1 MANQLSNKFIWTG
14 IVKENDDPSCLNRV
28 RVTFDSLI
36 DGRSNQS
43 VLNSVPN
50 VWEGKKTKNDD
61 NTDLLPEFKWS
72 KIDPFV
78 CLPFI
83 PMFVNITPKNG
94 ESVNILWPNMEY
106 KYNEQYY
113 IAGVKSSVLTIHNE
127 NSEASRLSATKG
139 RIKDSKELKN
149 KETLEYYNKNT
160 KGVFPEPDD
169 VAIMGR
175 GTCDILVKNNDVI
188 LRAGKSKTIPDNPNK
203 EISVKKTRSF
213 IQLSDFDIRIEDLGT
228 ITDFFL
234 KQDVKYVT
242 SLIEWKILN
251 PENQHNNFNLLIQ
264 LYKLPQKSGYTTN
277 KIQINSDIN
286 TFDKLLV
293 YRLLKGGLTK
303 DNVVDLINE
312 FISQANGGTFNFAGF
327 ARTTLE
333 NQFPIVFRPE
343 PTNYDWVKTTR
354 NSGTSQYM
362 TISYVGDKIK
372 FKKEGEKGFGRISEK
387 NKPGQSASVKKTEQK
402 NIKSKLEST
411 TYNILGGDK
420 LLLLSHESR
429 IPSKQTVIL
438 DDTTVAGISQS
449 YIVDNV
455 LPNTDPMVR
464 GDELMKFLNLI
475 VRFLIAHV
483 HPYPGMPPIPQSLDG
498 VQVSDMLQ
506 QLQNASNTIL
516 NQTIRIN

>member
-1 MANQLSNKFIWTG
+1 MSNQLSNKFIWTG
-14 IVKENDDPSCLNRV
+14 IVKDNDDPSCLNRV

-36 DGRSNQS
+36 DGRSNQAI
-43 VLNSVPN
+43 LDSVPN
-50 VWEGKKTKNDD
+50 TWENKKTKNDD

-72 KIDPFV
+72 KIDPFL

-83 PMFVNITPKNG
+83 PLFVNITPKIG
-94 ESVNILWPNMEY
+94 ESVNIIWPNMEY

-113 IAGVKSSVLTIHNE
+113 IAGTKSSVLTIHNE
-127 NSEASRLSATKG
+127 NSEASRLAATKG
-139 RIKDSKELKN
+139 RIVDSKLLKN

-175 GTCDILVKNNDVI
+175 GTCDIIVKNNDVL
-188 LRAGKSKTIPDNPNK
+188 LRAGKSTTTPNNPNK

-213 IQLSDFDIRIEDLGT
+213 IQLSDFDIRIEDLGKVNDK
-228 ITDFFL
+228 IL

-242 SLIEWKILN
+242 SLIEWEILN

-277 KIQINSDIN
+277 RIQINTDVS
-286 TFDKLLV
+286 TTDKLLV
-293 YRLLKGGLTK
+293 YRLLKGSLTK
-303 DNVVDLINE
+303 DDVVNLINE
-312 FISQANGGTFNFAGF
+312 FISQANDGTFNFAGF
-327 ARTTLE
+327 ARTELE

-354 NSGTSQYM
+354 NNGTAQYIN
-362 TISYVGDKIK
+362 ISYVKDKVH
-372 FKKEGEKGFGRISEK
+372 FKTQKHGYGLISEK
-387 NKPGQSASVKKTEQK
+387 NKPGQSTSVKKTEQK

-411 TYNILGGDK
+411 TYNILGADK
-420 LLLLSHESR
+420 MLLLSHESR

-438 DDTTVAGISQS
+438 DNTTVAGISQS

-483 HPYPGMPPIPQSLDG
+483 HPYPGMPPVPQSLDG
-498 VQVSDMLQ
+498 VQVSDILQ

-516 NQTIRIN
+516 NQNLRIN

>member
-14 IVKENDDPSCLNRV
+14 IVKDNDDPSCLNRV

-43 VLNSVPN
+43 VLDAVPN
-50 VWEGKKTKNDD
+50 TWEGKKTKNDD
-61 NTDLLPEFKWS
+61 NTDLLPYFKWS

-83 PMFVNITPKNG
+83 PLFVNITPKNG
-94 ESVNILWPNMEY
+94 ESVNIIWPNMEY

-113 IAGVKSSVLTIHNE
+113 IAGTKSSVLTIHNE
-127 NSEASRLSATKG
+127 NSEASRLAATKS

-169 VAIMGR
+169 VGIMGR

-203 EISVKKTRSF
+203 EILVKKTRSF
-213 IQLSDFDIRIEDLGT
+213 VQLSDFDVRIEDLGKVSDT
-228 ITDFFL
+228 VL

-242 SLIEWKILN
+242 SLIEWEILN

-277 KIQINSDIN
+277 RIQINSEIS
-286 TFDKLLV
+286 TIDKLLV
-293 YRLLKGGLTK
+293 FRVLKGGLTK
-303 DNVVDLINE
+303 DDVVNLINE
-312 FISQANGGTFNFAGF
+312 FISQSNDGTINFAGF

-333 NQFPIVFRPE
+333 NQFPIFFRPE
-343 PTNYDWVKTTR
+343 PTNYDWVRTTR
-354 NSGTSQYM
+354 NNSTSQYE
-362 TISYVGDKIK
+362 TISYVHERVK
-372 FKKEGEKGFGRISEK
+372 FKKEKDGNLISEK
-387 NKPGQSASVKKTEQK
+387 NKTGQSTSVKKTEQK
-402 NIKSKLEST
+402 NRKSKLEST

-483 HPYPGMPPIPQSLDG
+483 HPFPGMPPIPTSLDG
-498 VQVSDMLQ
+498 VQVADMLQ

-516 NQTIRIN
+516 NQKIRIN

>member
-14 IVKENDDPSCLNRV
+14 IVEDNEDPSCLNRI
-28 RVTFDSLI
+28 RVKFDSLI
-36 DGRSNQS
+36 DTTNYQS
-43 VLNSVPN
+43 ILNSVPDF
-50 VWEGKKTKNDD
+50 WEGKKTKNDD
-61 NTDLLPEFKWS
+61 NTDIIPYFKWS
-72 KIDPFV
+72 KIDPFI

-83 PMFVNITPKNG
+83 PLFVNITPKKG
-94 ESVNILWPNMEY
+94 ESVNIIWPNMEY

-113 IAGVKSSVLTIHNE
+113 IAGTKSSVLTIHNE
-127 NSEASRLSATKG
+127 NSEASRLAATKS
-139 RIKDSKELKN
+139 RIKDTKELKN

-169 VAIMGR
+169 VGIMGR

-213 IQLSDFDIRIEDLGT
+213 VQLSDFDVRIEDLGKV
-228 ITDFFL
+228 TDTVL

-242 SLIEWKILN
+242 SLIEWEILN
-251 PENQHNNFNLLIQ
+251 PENQHNKFNLLVQI
-264 LYKLPQKSGYTTN
+264 YKLPQKSGYTTN
-277 KIQINSDIN
+277 MRIDTDIS
-286 TFDKLLV
+286 TADKLLM
-293 YRLLKGGLTK
+293 YRILKGSLSK
-303 DNVVDLINE
+303 DDVVNLINE
-312 FISQANGGTFNFAGF
+312 FISQSNDGTLNFAGF

-333 NQFPIVFRPE
+333 NQFPIFFRPE
-343 PTNYDWVKTTR
+343 PTNYDWIRTTR
-354 NSGTSQYM
+354 NSGTSQYE
-362 TISYVGDKIK
+362 TISYVHERIK
-372 FKKEGEKGFGRISEK
+372 FKEKKEKDGGLISEK
-387 NKPGQSASVKKTEQK
+387 NETGQPTSVKKTEQK
-402 NIKSKLEST
+402 NRKSNLEST

-420 LLLLSHESR
+420 ILLLSHESR

-475 VRFLIAHV
+475 VRFLISHV
-483 HPYPGMPPIPQSLDG
+483 HPFPGMPPIPTSLDG
-498 VQVSDMLQ
+498 VQVADMLQ

-516 NQTIRIN
+516 NQKIRIN